1 MEPLLWTRLLALF
14 AARGGLPNGTIV
26 DSGANDGTTGA
37 MLAKHFSAHTV
48 LCVEP
53 VLTNVEIIHKN
64 KPENMRV
71 VHGGLGETY
80 GFDSYPSSLDR
91 QKGSIHVQIGALQ
104 IYKKH
109 RRAQERSPFP
119 IYPLSA
125 LVRRSRLVFLH
136 LDVEGAEVS
145 ALRGAKTVITRDRPF
160 LTAET
165 FPVSNATNHLLLN
178 TTLRSLGY
186 RCELVDESCGWG
198 DCRNLICEPTFE
210 SFQTKISNF

>member
-37 MLAKHFSAHTV
+37 MLARRFPTNAV
-48 LCVEP
+48 LCIEP
-53 VLTNVEIIHKN
+53 VLTNVEIIHLK
-64 KPENMRV
+64 KLSNMRV
-71 VHGGLGETY
+71 VHGGLGEAY
-80 GFDSYPSSLDR
+80 GFGSYPSALDR
-91 QKGSIHVQIGALQ
+91 QRGSIHVQIGALD
-104 IYKKH
+104 IYRKH

-125 LVRRSRLVFLH
+125 LVRQSRLVFAH

-145 ALRGAKTVITRDRPF
+145 ALRGAAEVILRDRPF
-160 LTAET
+160 VTVET
-165 FPVSNATNHLLLN
+165 FPISNASNHHLLN

-186 RCELVDESCGWG
+186 GCELLDESCGWG
-198 DCRNLICEPTFE
+198 DCRNMVCEAENSRLNVP
-210 SFQTKISNF
+210 N